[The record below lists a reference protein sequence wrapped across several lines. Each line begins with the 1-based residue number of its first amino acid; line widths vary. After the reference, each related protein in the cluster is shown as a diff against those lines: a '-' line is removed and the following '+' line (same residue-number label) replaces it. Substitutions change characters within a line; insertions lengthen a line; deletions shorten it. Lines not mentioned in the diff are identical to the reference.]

1 MRDRDDLQSGR
12 MSDVREE
19 LKEIKEKKIQYQEE
33 NQKLSKEISQLK
45 SQLQEED
52 FLHKRLSEFQI
63 MTSQMKYV
71 FNPT

>member
-52 FLHKRLSEFQI
+52 FLHKRLSEFQNYNI
-63 MTSQMKYV
+63 TDEIC
-71 FNPT
+71 F